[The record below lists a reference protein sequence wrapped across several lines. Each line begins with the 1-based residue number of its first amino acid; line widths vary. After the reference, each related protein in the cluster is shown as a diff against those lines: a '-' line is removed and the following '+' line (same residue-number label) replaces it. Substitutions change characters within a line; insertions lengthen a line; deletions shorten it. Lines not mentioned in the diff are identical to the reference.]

1 MAAGSARQ
9 TNRAYFRRAYR
20 SGRHGWATETPSPYA
35 VRCLRRLKRL
45 VPRGRMLDLG
55 CGEGRHAIAG
65 ARMRLAVTAVDYE
78 PLALAR
84 ARRLARRRGVS
95 SIAFRRAD
103 ALRLPFAPARF
114 DIVLDYGCLHHQ
126 TKADWPAYKAGL
138 LRVLR
143 PGGYYLWSVFSRRF
157 FLFRG
162 RRRPWHLAHGAY
174 RRRFTARNLR
184 DLFGR
189 EFQVLD
195 LVEQARGPCGAWYC
209 LMRRRA

>member
-1 MAAGSARQ
+1 
-9 TNRAYFRRAYR
+9 
-20 SGRHGWATETPSPYA
+20 
-35 VRCLRRLKRL
+35 
-45 VPRGRMLDLG
+45 
-55 CGEGRHAIAG
+55 
-65 ARMRLAVTAVDYE
+65 MRFAVTAVDYE

-84 ARRLARRRGVS
+84 ARRLARRRGAPA
-95 SIAFRRAD
+95 IDFRRAD
-103 ALRLPFAPARF
+103 ALRLPFARARF

-126 TKADWPAYKAGL
+126 TKADWPAYKANL

-143 PGGYYLWSVFSRRF
+143 PGGFYLLSVFSRRF

-174 RRRFTARNLR
+174 RRRFTAGDLL

-195 LVEQARGPCGAWYC
+195 LTQQARGRCGAWYA
-209 LMRRRA
+209 LMRRRP